1 MSLRTLVG
9 EYHTRTG
16 KVGVKI
22 YRSEGS
28 EVSRDHYGF
37 PATYSYNGLWG
48 AGSGHGLAQIQKDV
62 KYWLEHK
69 RGIKTIVPFAELAMP
84 AMPPGTSRG

>member
-16 KVGVKI
+16 KVGAKV
-22 YRSEGS
+22 YRHEWSVES
-28 EVSRDHYGF
+28 
-37 PATYSYNGLWG
+37 PATYSYNGAWG

-62 KYWLEHK
+62 NYWLQNK
-69 RGIKTIVPFAELAMP
+69 RGIKTIVPFAEVAL
-84 AMPPGTSRG
+84 PPGTTRG